1 MHHGLVGKVKKLC
14 VEQGCLSAHPFAR
27 RRNMAVGL
35 LKNEEGKKLISCA
48 SQLWENK
55 YRNKGV
61 NAQMCFKSWGC
72 FYALSCL
79 YLIMH
84 KSSDHRASDLC
95 WRRTDQPTL
104 LSAGSQRAF
113 FSLLLYPQPVLSPGA
128 VPHLLFSHYPR
139 PSGISLVRTASL
151 CPCAGPGNPTEPTL
165 EHVRAQCRREIKA
178 FRSGR
183 MGPSNPHPSMWL
195 PNKFAEV
202 VPPEIRFS
210 IAFPSVNNQLAWEI
224 FQCLQCSDK
233 CLFWTNRAC

>member
-1 MHHGLVGKVKKLC
+1 MSVFNNAQVQWS
-14 VEQGCLSAHPFAR
+14 QGFWFVLTENWPAHP
-27 RRNMAVGL
+27 AVCRL
-35 LKNEEGKKLISCA
+35 SEGI
-48 SQLWENK
+48 
-55 YRNKGV
+55 
-61 NAQMCFKSWGC
+61 
-72 FYALSCL
+72 
-79 YLIMH
+79 
-84 KSSDHRASDLC
+84 
-95 WRRTDQPTL
+95 
-104 LSAGSQRAF
+104 F
-113 FSLLLYPQPVLSPGA
+113 FLLLYPQPVLSPGA
-128 VPHLLFSHYPR
+128 VPHLLFSRYPR